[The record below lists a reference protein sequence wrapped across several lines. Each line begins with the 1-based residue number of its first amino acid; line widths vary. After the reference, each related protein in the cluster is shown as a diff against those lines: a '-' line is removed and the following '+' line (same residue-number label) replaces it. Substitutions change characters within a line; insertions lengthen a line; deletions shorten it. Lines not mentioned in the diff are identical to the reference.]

1 MDLLNNTTNNF
12 KMHMTNTNNTFLQ
25 NLQTEAKKSPV
36 RAQHAAT
43 ITKGRKPIFTEH
55 NSKRTS
61 YHLHHKKVL
70 NCSMHAEMAAL
81 QRLLRCSLKARK
93 KGWCVL

>member
-1 MDLLNNTTNNF
+1 
-12 KMHMTNTNNTFLQ
+12 MHMTKSNTTFLQ

-43 ITKGRKPIFTEH
+43 ITKGRRPIVTEH

-61 YHLHHKKVL
+61 YRLHHKKIL

-81 QRLLRCSLKARK
+81 HRLLNCSLKARK
-93 KGWCVL
+93 KKLCVL